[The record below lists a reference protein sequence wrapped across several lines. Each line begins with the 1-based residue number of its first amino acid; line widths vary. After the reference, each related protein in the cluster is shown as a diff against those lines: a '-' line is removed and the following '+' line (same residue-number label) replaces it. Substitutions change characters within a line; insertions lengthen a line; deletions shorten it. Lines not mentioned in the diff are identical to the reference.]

1 MILNKTKME
10 TSPTLILSDEDIYIK
25 IKRISLQ
32 ILETCLEDKVIII
45 AGIYKNGA
53 LLAERISA
61 QLKQLTDTEIV
72 LATVTLDK
80 KNPLHSVQVSIEPSL
95 YKNKSVILVD
105 DVLNTGSTLIFAAKH
120 FLDVPLK
127 QFKTAVLVDRNH
139 KKYPIKADFKGIS
152 LSTSLNERVEVDFSS
167 PSKAELI

>member
-1 MILNKTKME
+1 ME
-10 TSPTLILSDEDIYIK
+10 TSSTLILSEEDIYIK

-32 ILETCLEDKVIII
+32 ILETCLEDKVIIV

-53 LLAERISA
+53 LLAKLIST
-61 QLKQLTDTEIV
+61 QLKELTETEVV
-72 LATVTLDK
+72 LATVTIDK
-80 KNPLHSVQVSIEPSL
+80 KNPLHSVQVSIEPSV

-105 DVLNTGSTLIFAAKH
+105 DVLNTGSTLMFAAKH

-152 LSTSLNERVEVDFSS
+152 LSTSLNERVEVDFK
-167 PSKAELI
+167 PPAKAELI